1 VSNPRSIVIIGAG
14 LAGGH
19 AALALRERGY
29 EGRVTLV
36 GAESH
41 APYSRPALS
50 KQYLRGEKP
59 AAKLFLRA
67 PEAYAEQDID
77 LVMGRRATGIQRQE
91 HFVVLDGGTLLP
103 YERLLLATGS
113 RPAHLDVPGSRLEGL
128 HYLRTLED
136 ADAIAKEA
144 GQVET
149 VAVIGGGWIGS
160 EVAASLRQMGRDVTL
175 VTADALPLQRVLGRE
190 VATIFADLH
199 RHNGVRVVP
208 GRVVSLHGRERVEAV
223 ELADGTRLAAQAVI
237 AGVGARPDL
246 GLALQAG
253 LETADGGVAVDELL
267 RSGDRDILVAGDLA
281 AAWHPVYGRRLRVE
295 HWDNAIEQGK
305 LAAGTMLGDVVPYE
319 RRPYF
324 YSDQFDLGMEYRGL
338 AGDVDDVVINGDIGS
353 RAFCAF
359 WLRDDRIVAAMN
371 ANLWDVGDQL
381 QALVETQP
389 VVDRERLAREGAG
402 VGEAVGAAA

>member
-1 VSNPRSIVIIGAG
+1 VSNPRSIVIVGAG

-67 PEAYAEQDID
+67 QEAYADQNID
-77 LVMGRRATGIQRQE
+77 LVMGRRATSIQRQE

-103 YERLLLATGS
+103 YEKLLLATGS
-113 RPAHLDVPGSRLEGL
+113 RAAHLDVPGSRLEGV

-144 GQVET
+144 SQIET

-160 EVAASLRQMGRDVTL
+160 EVAASLRQMGLDVTL
-175 VTADALPLQRVLGRE
+175 VTADSLPLQRVLGRE
-190 VATIFADLH
+190 VATIFAELH
-199 RHNGVRVVP
+199 RQNGVRVVP

-223 ELADGTRLAAQAVI
+223 ELADGTRLAAQAVV

-253 LETADGGVAVDELL
+253 LQTADGGVAVDEFL
-267 RSGDRDILVAGDLA
+267 RSGDPDISVAGDLA
-281 AAWHPVYGRRLRVE
+281 SAWHPVYGRRVRVE

-305 LAAGTMLGDVVPYE
+305 LAAGTMLGDLVPYD

-338 AGDVDDVVINGDIGS
+338 AGDVDDVVISGDIRS